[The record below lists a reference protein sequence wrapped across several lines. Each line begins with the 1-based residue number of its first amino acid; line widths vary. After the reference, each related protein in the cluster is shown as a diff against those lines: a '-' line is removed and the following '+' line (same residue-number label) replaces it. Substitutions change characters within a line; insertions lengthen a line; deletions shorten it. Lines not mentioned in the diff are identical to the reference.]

1 MTLTERGD
9 FIMTDKER
17 EYYTRHIRERLTDW
31 RFQHSVNVS
40 KEAARLA
47 EKYGCDV
54 NKAEL
59 AGLLHD
65 VMKDVSKKEQLEFIE
80 KYDIKLSKYEE
91 YAPKLWHAITGAV
104 YVKKVLEI
112 KDKDIFNAIRYHTTG
127 RAGMSLLEK
136 IIYVAD
142 CTSEER
148 DYPRVDEVRSAA
160 DADLDAAVEE
170 AAAFTLQERLEDR
183 TPLHPDTVGLYNEVM
198 LAKLEKLEKVAKN
211 SAKKK

>member
-1 MTLTERGD
+1 
-9 FIMTDKER
+9 MTDKER
-17 EYYTRHIRERLTDW
+17 EYYTAHIQARLTEW
-31 RFQHSVNVS
+31 RFRHSVNVS
-40 KEAARLA
+40 KEAVRLA

-54 NKAEL
+54 HKAEL

-91 YAPKLWHAITGAV
+91 NAPKLWHAITGAV
-104 YVKKVLEI
+104 YVRKVLDI
-112 KDKDIFNAIRYHTTG
+112 KDKDICNAIRYHTTG

-148 DYPRVDEVRSAA
+148 DYEGVDDVRSAA
-160 DADLDAAVEE
+160 DSSLDDAVEI
-170 AAAFTLQERLEDR
+170 AAAFTLQERLNDH
-183 TPLHPDTVGLYNEVM
+183 TPLHPDTVGAYNDVM
-198 LAKLEKLEKVAKN
+198 LAKQERLQKSEKKAAN
-211 SAKKK
+211 PAKKK